1 MKLNLY
7 DENLNRIAIIG
18 EQYISC
24 LWSEGYNTVENF
36 LVEVAESDEYK
47 KKIKPGCY
55 VGRSDRKTLMAIKTV
70 QVSGGKIVASGKQAT
85 VLLSDVAFVGKIAA
99 GQTIDTAI
107 EEAYN
112 NSNKYPNLVVA
123 SDGLEA
129 AYNQEV
135 SNKSFLE
142 LCEVMCQSTDTG
154 FKAVVDNKR
163 VSVRLYQPEERPELV
178 FSQKIGNLS
187 VEAVSLSI
195 SNLKNY
201 AIVLS
206 GDVRVDVDMVGD
218 DIRREMIVDAS
229 YITPEEGES
238 EDAYRE
244 RLYAF
249 GVEALLQR
257 QKVLSCAFA
266 PYAKDFGTKYDLGDV
281 LTVYLTEYGIT
292 LKSRVARFTQKSQNN
307 KTETTIEV
315 GKITII
321 KR

>member
-7 DENLNRIAIIG
+7 DESLNRIAIIG

-36 LVEVAESDEYK
+36 LVEVAENDEYK
-47 KKIKPGCY
+47 KKVKPGCY
-55 VGRSDRKTLMAIKTV
+55 VGRSDRKTLMVIKTV

-85 VLLSDVAFVGKIAA
+85 ILLSDVAFVGKIAA
-99 GQTIDTAI
+99 GENIDTAI

-112 NSNKYPNLVVA
+112 NSNKYPNLIVA
-123 SDGLEA
+123 IDGLGVS
-129 AYNQEV
+129 YNQEI

-142 LCEVMCQSTDTG
+142 LCEIMCQSTDTG
-154 FKAVVDNKR
+154 LKAVKDSK
-163 VSVRLYQPEERPELV
+163 SVWVRFYQPEEKRELV
-178 FSQKIGNLS
+178 FSQKFGNLT
-187 VEAVSLSI
+187 VDAVSLSI
-195 SNLKNY
+195 SNFKNY

-206 GDVRVDVDMVGD
+206 GDVRVDVNMVGD

-229 YITPEEGES
+229 YISPEDGES
-238 EDAYRE
+238 EDTYKK
-244 RLYAF
+244 RLYAI

-257 QKVLSCAFA
+257 QKVFSCAFA
-266 PYAKDFGTKYDLGDV
+266 PYAKDFGVKYDLGDV